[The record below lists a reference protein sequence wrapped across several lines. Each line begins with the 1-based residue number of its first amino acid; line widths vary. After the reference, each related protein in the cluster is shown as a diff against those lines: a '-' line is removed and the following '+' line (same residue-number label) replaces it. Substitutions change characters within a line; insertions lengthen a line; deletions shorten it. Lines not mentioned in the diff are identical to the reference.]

1 MLDGLV
7 GAHGVHVLGVWGLG
21 EVGEG
26 AGLHNNLIDSV
37 TCNVSYL
44 CISFY
49 SLQKHTCSHI
59 PLIKRPVLG
68 AGHEL
73 EVIQGPGDAGD
84 LALVPL
90 QHVQGL
96 KGDGVVNVDGVLQ
109 SKDIDCGYNRLL
121 F

>member
-1 MLDGLV
+1 MKINFLHNPRAGEMLDRLV

-49 SLQKHTCSHI
+49 SL
-59 PLIKRPVLG
+59 
-68 AGHEL
+68 
-73 EVIQGPGDAGD
+73 
-84 LALVPL
+84 
-90 QHVQGL
+90 
-96 KGDGVVNVDGVLQ
+96 
-109 SKDIDCGYNRLL
+109 
-121 F
+121 